1 MGIHVKHVL
10 DVERFALFH
19 AGVPMVSMF
28 SASSCSVQQDGQLL
42 LDPTTEEDEVSGT
55 NVQAMELHTELMSC
69 TVQQESVFSLT
80 LCQRS
85 DDSSGILALSL
96 QGAGYARLLCVVPN
110 TLLQVNSP
118 FVRGFA
124 GVCESDELATA
135 LGAAKK

>member
-1 MGIHVKHVL
+1 
-10 DVERFALFH
+10 
-19 AGVPMVSMF
+19 MVSMF

-42 LDPTTEEDEVSGT
+42 LDPTTEEDEVSGS
-55 NVQAMELHTELMSC
+55 NVQAKELHTKLMSC

-96 QGAGYARLLCVVPN
+96 QGAGYTHLPN
-110 TLLQVNSP
+110 TLLQVNSQ
-118 FVRGFA
+118 FVCGVA